1 MSDHLEH
8 KPGGGLPPSWQPRSK
23 FWLRFAGASW
33 WSDLSPVIRA
43 FLNTGLRHVYSVY
56 GRRVEC
62 TKMSVGTLRC
72 ADAFTEA
79 RGFLQVSEE
88 NRSQVSLSLHDE
100 SDFWH
105 VC

>member
-1 MSDHLEH
+1 MD
-8 KPGGGLPPSWQPRSK
+8 K
-23 FWLRFAGASW
+23 
-33 WSDLSPVIRA
+33 WSDLSPVISA
-43 FLNTGLRHVYSVY
+43 FLNTRLRHVYSVY

-88 NRSQVSLSLHDE
+88 NRSQVSLCMMKVTTGMCVS
-100 SDFWH
+100 SARQ
-105 VC
+105 